1 MAAAADDNNDD
12 DVEDDD
18 SLNEL
23 YTLSVMVIKPSIH
36 EMGNRIEE
44 DQYKKNVPKPGLELM
59 TVCFHLYLT
68 ATELPIA

>member
-44 DQYKKNVPKPGLELM
+44 DQ
-59 TVCFHLYLT
+59 
-68 ATELPIA
+68 